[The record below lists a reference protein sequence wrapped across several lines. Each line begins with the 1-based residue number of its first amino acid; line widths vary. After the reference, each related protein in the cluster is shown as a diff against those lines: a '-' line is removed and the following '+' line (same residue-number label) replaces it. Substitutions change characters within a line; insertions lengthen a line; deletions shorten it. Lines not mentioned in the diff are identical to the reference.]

1 MNAQRHHTS
10 KIPAEIMRLAS
21 RPEIRRSLC
30 ALKQFRV
37 EAGLPEHLDELLEA
51 LDRAEHPAGRRH
63 S

>member
-1 MNAQRHHTS
+1 MTPQRQQTNR
-10 KIPAEIMRLAS
+10 IPAEIRRLAS

-37 EAGLPEHLDELLEA
+37 EAGLPQHLDELLDV
-51 LDRAEHPAGRRH
+51 LDRVEQPTGRRH